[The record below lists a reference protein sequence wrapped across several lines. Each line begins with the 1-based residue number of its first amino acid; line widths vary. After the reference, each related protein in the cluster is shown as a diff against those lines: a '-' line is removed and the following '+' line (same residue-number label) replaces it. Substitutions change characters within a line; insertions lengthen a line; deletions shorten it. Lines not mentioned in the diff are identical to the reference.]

1 MNFAAHPVVKEVLE
15 RSGITKLNP
24 VQEKALKARIL
35 EGRSMVVA
43 APTASGKTMIA
54 EFAALN
60 AFRKGLKVVYIVP
73 LRALA
78 SEKYHEFKEKY
89 GPLGIRIALS
99 MGDLDSSD
107 PGLAKFD
114 FIIATSEKFDS
125 LLRHGIP
132 WVAQIGLV
140 IVDEIHLLNDRDRGP
155 TLEITITKLRLLANP
170 QFLGLSA
177 TIKNYAEIAEWL
189 DAEAVYS
196 EYRPVKLYK
205 GVMFDREIHYH
216 PEKPTRKLGEEHL
229 PDFEIAKDTLANG
242 KQALIFV
249 STRSSTES
257 LSGNLGKVI
266 APMLSAEDKAKLRK
280 ISEGVLGVMERP
292 TLQCEKLS
300 GHVLNGV
307 AFHHAGLAN
316 AQRKLIEDG
325 FKEGAIKFITATP
338 TLAWGVNLPAY
349 RVVIRDL
356 KRFSSGYGSDYIPV
370 LEVQQMMGRA
380 GRPKYDT
387 EGEAILMAKS
397 EGEAE
402 YVFDNYI
409 TGEPEEIQSKLG
421 VEPVLRMHS
430 LALVASG
437 LAFSKQRLFDFFART
452 FYAKQYGDLSQLNAK
467 IEGVLEMLKGFGF
480 IRSDKAGAKEN
491 PFRRAS
497 DLAGEERLEATP
509 VGRRVSELYLD
520 PLTANYLITNLG
532 KAKDF
537 LNSFALLHL
546 ISRTHE
552 MRPALSLRKKD
563 FEKINEI
570 IVTNENLLLEKPP
583 NEWDVEYDDYLRSL
597 KTAWFFSEWMN
608 EMGEDRIFET
618 FSVAPG
624 ELHVRL
630 ANADWLIYSSQ
641 ELAHLL
647 GMKDLLR
654 DIRKT
659 RLRVKYGILE
669 ELLPLVRLRGIGRVR
684 ARMLFGSNLRSL
696 ADLRKVPLE
705 SLSRVIGP
713 KVAKDVKEQLNQMVD
728 EQTTIAEKTEE
739 KYFP

>member
-1 MNFAAHPVVKEVLE
+1 MNFAAHPIVKEVLE
-15 RSGITKLNP
+15 RSGIPNLNP
-24 VQEKALKARIL
+24 VQEKALKAGIL
-35 EGRSMVVA
+35 EGRNMVVA

-60 AFRKGLKVVYIVP
+60 AIKKGLKVVYIVP

-78 SEKYHEFKEKY
+78 SEKYHEFRDKY
-89 GPLGIRIALS
+89 GPLGVRVGLS

-107 PGLAKFD
+107 PGLSKFD
-114 FIIATSEKFDS
+114 FIIVTSEKFDS

-132 WVAQIGLV
+132 WVSQIGLV
-140 IVDEIHLLNDRDRGP
+140 VVDEIHLLNDPGRGP
-155 TLEITITKLRLLANP
+155 TLEITITKLRMLANP
-170 QFLGLSA
+170 QMIALSA
-177 TIKNYAEIAEWL
+177 TIKNYKEIAEWL
-189 DAEAVYS
+189 DAEPVYS

-205 GVMFDREIHYH
+205 GVLLDRKIHYH
-216 PEKPTRKLGEEHL
+216 PEKPVKTLGDENL
-229 PDFEIAKDTLANG
+229 PDFEVAKDTLRIN

-249 STRSSTES
+249 STRGSTEA
-257 LSGNLGKVI
+257 LSANLGKI
-266 APMLSAEDKAKLRK
+266 IGPKLSAEDRSKLKK
-280 ISEGVLGVMERP
+280 ISDGVLNVMERP

-300 GHVLNGV
+300 NHVLNGV
-307 AFHHAGLAN
+307 VFHHAGLAN

-325 FKEGAIKFITATP
+325 FKEGVIKFITATP

-356 KRFSSGYGSDYIPV
+356 KRFSSGYGSDYIPA
-370 LEVQQMMGRA
+370 LEIEQMSGRA

-397 EGEAE
+397 ENEAE

-409 TGEPEEIQSKLG
+409 MGEPEEIQSKLG

-437 LAFSKQRLFDFFART
+437 LAFSKQKLFDFFSKT
-452 FYAKQYGDLSQLNAK
+452 FYAKQYGDLSLLNRK
-467 IEGVLEMLKGFGF
+467 IENVLDMLKDFGF
-480 IRSDKAGAKEN
+480 VKGEKAEGKEN
-491 PFRRAS
+491 PFRKAS
-497 DLAGEERLEATP
+497 DISKGGEKLEATLI
-509 VGRRVSELYLD
+509 GRRVSELYLD
-520 PLTANYLITNLG
+520 PLTADYMIKNLA
-532 KAKDF
+532 KAGDS
-537 LNSFALLHL
+537 LYPLALLQM
-546 ISRTHE
+546 ISRTLE
-552 MRPALSLRKKD
+552 MRPALSVRKKD
-563 FEKINEI
+563 LEKVNELMME
-570 IVTNENLLLEKPP
+570 NENLFLEKPP
-583 NEWDVEYDDYLRSL
+583 NPWDVEYEDYVRSV

-608 EMGEDRIFET
+608 EMGEDRIFEN
-618 FSVAPG
+618 FGVAPG

-630 ANADWLIYSSQ
+630 SNADWLIYSAQ

-647 GMKDLLR
+647 GLKDLLK
-654 DIRKT
+654 DMRKT
-659 RLRVKYGILE
+659 RIRVKYGIHE

-713 KVAKDVKEQLNQMVD
+713 KVAKDIKEQLNEMKE
-728 EQTTIAEKTEE
+728 EQKTI
-739 KYFP
+739 